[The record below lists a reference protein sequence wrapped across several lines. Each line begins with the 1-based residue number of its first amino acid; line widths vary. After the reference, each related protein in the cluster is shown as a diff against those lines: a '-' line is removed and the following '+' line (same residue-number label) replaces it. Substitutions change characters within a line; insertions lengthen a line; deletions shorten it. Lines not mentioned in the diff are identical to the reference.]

1 MAQGNKG
8 FSFVN
13 IIPAILMLIAAFYVI
28 GYIAS
33 GIYTIL
39 EFVAIGLFIIT
50 AIINHKVILDY
61 GKMLINLVKRNPL
74 MGIAGIILT
83 VFFHPLV
90 ALFLFGKALLLRKV
104 DKIKKDFQG
113 GAATAQNRNDEGYTE
128 FEEIEDTSTPNDNA
142 KPEIVELPPLKEKP
156 KQSQRNDYE
165 DLFEE

>member
-90 ALFLFGKALLLRKV
+90 ALFLFGKAMLLRKV
-104 DKIKKDFQG
+104 DKIKKEFQG
-113 GAATAQNRNDEGYTE
+113 TTATQTRNDEGYAE
-128 FEEIEDTSTPNDNA
+128 FEEVEGTSIPSDNS

-156 KQSQRNDYE
+156 KQAQQNDYE